1 MLIIGVD
8 RTFSVLSFV
17 NGKEN
22 LRILPPVPQEQIVK
36 LAGKARILLTWSDN
50 KVKLWKIEEINESE
64 TEAEEKI
71 EKRYLL
77 EMDFNVSL
85 PWGNCLINRMRNIFR
100 QQRYLPTENISLY
113 RLYHIQNSSL
123 SSPTS

>member
-22 LRILPPVPQEQIVK
+22 LRVLPPVPQEQIVK

-64 TEAEEKI
+64 TEGEEKI

-85 PWGNCLINRMRNIFR
+85 LWVICLTSRMRNIF
-100 QQRYLPTENISLY
+100 QQQQSLPTENISLY